1 MAHHCG
7 SGRRCSP
14 ELVEFF
20 DAPSYIY
27 KPFGQSQQR
36 SMTVLVRTTGNPTNT
51 VSAVRDVVRQMDPG
65 IALQGI
71 STLEEEIADSIAIVR
86 LWAF

>member
-27 KPFGQSQQR
+27 KPFGQSPQR
-36 SMTVLVRTTGNPTNT
+36 SMTVLVRTTGNPTNP